1 MIGTGSWGSRVARE
15 AMLLLKEG
23 ALTSVSICE
32 LDQKRLDA
40 FREANSDIGKGLSGL
55 KYYTKVDDAINDG
68 LDYAHICTQNS
79 SHLDIVKKMV
89 ENKIA
94 FVVEKP
100 VSDRISDVDEIERLC
115 KANPKVIA
123 KNGLIFRFDN
133 SMKEI
138 KRIHDSGS
146 LGKVH
151 FLRFSWEFS
160 RPYMEGVDIIWDLMP
175 HLVDMFQF
183 ITGEKATF
191 VSGMKMQFR
200 RKEGSELG
208 VVVLQTPSGIKGIF
222 NISWFATRKNRL
234 IEIFGD
240 KKVLGADIL
249 SQSITLFDANDIAKS
264 EVINPV
270 KNNTIKDELM
280 NLISDA
286 GTGKNTVNNIE
297 IGIGIAKFLD
307 KIDKGSTGL

>member
-1 MIGTGSWGSRVARE
+1 
-15 AMLLLKEG
+15 MLLLREG
-23 ALTSVSICE
+23 AVTSVSICE
-32 LDQKRLDA
+32 LDRKRLEA
-40 FREANSDIGKGLSGL
+40 FKEANYDIGSGL
-55 KYYTKVDDAINDG
+55 LGLNYYTSVDDAIKG
-68 LDYAHICTQNS
+68 GIDYAHICTQNN
-79 SHLDIVKKMV
+79 SHLEIVKKMID
-89 ENKIA
+89 NRIA

-138 KRIHDSGS
+138 KRVYDNGS

-160 RPYMEGVDIIWDLMP
+160 RPYMEGVDIVWDLMP

-183 ITGEKATF
+183 ITGEKAAF
-191 VSGMKMQFR
+191 VSGIKTQFR
-200 RKEGSELG
+200 RKTGSELG

-240 KKVLGADIL
+240 KNVLGADIL
-249 SQSITLFDANDIAKS
+249 SQSMTLYDANDITKS

-270 KNNTIKDELM
+270 KNNTIRDELM

-286 GTGKNTVNNIE
+286 ESGKNTVNNIE
-297 IGIGIAKFLD
+297 IGIDIARFLD
-307 KIDKGSTGL
+307 KIDKSSTDL